1 MIYFMPM
8 NRRQKRILTIL
19 GIVDLI
25 VVVALGVT
33 LGHDLWSPSPVR
45 TDFLPAACPQ
55 GLLQALPPSLQPAVA
70 WTPDRLDL
78 MLNAHYAAPTPP
90 AETPQL
96 LWKAL
101 DSIAAMLR
109 LGCSAPTQVTIRLT
123 ANGETVTQYHIVE
136 LEGAELAAWAAGTLS
151 EAELATHATYR
162 QLPSQVDGKP

>member
-1 MIYFMPM
+1 MIYFIPM
-8 NRRQKRILTIL
+8 NRRQKRILIIF

-25 VVVALGVT
+25 VVIALGVT
-33 LGHDLWSPSPVR
+33 LGHDLWSSSPIR

-78 MLNAHYAAPTPP
+78 TLNAHYAAPTPP

-101 DSIAAMLR
+101 DGIAAMLR
-109 LGCSAPTQVTIRLT
+109 LGCPAPAQVTIRLT
-123 ANGETVTQYHIVE
+123 ANGETITQYHIVQ
-136 LEGAELAAWAAGTLS
+136 LDGAELAAWAAGTLS
-151 EAELATHATYR
+151 EAELATRAAYR
-162 QLPSQVDGKP
+162 QLSGQVDGKP